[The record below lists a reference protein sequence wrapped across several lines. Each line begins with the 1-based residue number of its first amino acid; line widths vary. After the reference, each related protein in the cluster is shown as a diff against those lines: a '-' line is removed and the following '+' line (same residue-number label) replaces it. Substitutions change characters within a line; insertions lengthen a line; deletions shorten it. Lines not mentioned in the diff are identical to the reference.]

1 MSRGWA
7 GGIYD
12 KIWGMSNGSTGWNRS
27 RQSAECEVRS
37 AKRSHGAWCLVL
49 GAFCLVIGLGV
60 WLLWPEGER
69 GEVAAT
75 SERGR
80 IKEAKPAKARS
91 AEREVRSAKK
101 PKPKTVEE
109 AMANIEEKPKPEI
122 KKRELSPEEWNRLTN
137 RVFKTGTEQLMS
149 WICQITPG
157 DMPMPIP
164 NLDEEEKR
172 NLAAILISKN
182 PVKEGD
188 SERLANLKQDVD
200 YAKKE
205 MAKYIG
211 EGGDPDD
218 FLQYYFKELK
228 HAFEYRNEVVSQIGE
243 LYESG
248 EKELA
253 REFRKKANE
262 MLTEKGIKTVDL
274 SEFEEEAEESAENGV
289 PSAE

>member
-1 MSRGWA
+1 MSGA
-7 GGIYD
+7 P
-12 KIWGMSNGSTGWNRS
+12 S
-27 RQSAECEVRS
+27 RKKVPC
-37 AKRSHGAWCLVL
+37 AWCLSL
-49 GAFCLVIGLGV
+49 GAVCLVIGLGA
-60 WLLWPEGER
+60 WLLWPEGEHAE
-69 GEVAAT
+69 GAET
-75 SERGR
+75 KERGR
-80 IKEAKPAKARS
+80 IKEVCCAKS
-91 AEREVRSAKK
+91 EVQRVSPSAKKPK

-109 AMANIEEKPKPEI
+109 AMANIEEAPKSEI

-137 RVFKTGTEQLMS
+137 RVFKTGTEQLLS
-149 WICQITPG
+149 WVCQVTPG

-211 EGGDPDD
+211 EGGDPDE
-218 FLQYYFKELK
+218 FLHYYFKELN
-228 HAFEYRNEVVSQIGE
+228 HAFEYRNEIMSQIAA
-243 LYESG
+243 LYDSG

-262 MLTEKGIKTVDL
+262 MLAEKGIKQVEL
-274 SEFEEEAEESAENGV
+274 SEFEEESETEEHEQEENK
-289 PSAE
+289 EEQQ